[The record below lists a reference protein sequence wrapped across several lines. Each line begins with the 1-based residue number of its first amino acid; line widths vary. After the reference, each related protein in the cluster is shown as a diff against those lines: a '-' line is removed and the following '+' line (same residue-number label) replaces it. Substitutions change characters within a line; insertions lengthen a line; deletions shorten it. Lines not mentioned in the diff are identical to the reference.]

1 MTWNKQLEA
10 MWDHLLTQDIL
21 GSSEV
26 TEKEAGDEAKGLT
39 LVDAQNDFN
48 KISRIVIIWTVCNH
62 WLLGVG
68 GLN

>member
-48 KISRIVIIWTVCNH
+48 KISRIVMI
-62 WLLGVG
+62 
-68 GLN
+68 